1 MKNKIVK
8 ILGLVVTL
16 ATLMSLFVSAAP
28 VSAATQEWSSVAT
41 PSNTGFVVSDAAKV
55 TINRVGQMVYNSD
68 KSVIYATALINDAAA
83 PGYSGMAIFK
93 STNSGR
99 TWSRVNISA
108 YHAEIAANSGYIFD
122 IVTSPTNVNELYFTD
137 GYEIYT
143 SKDAGATWTKLSN
156 MFVWAAA
163 NGWVNAP
170 VHSSPVNIGTDN
182 MIVTLDLAQYGTTKL
197 VFAGTARFAG
207 PNASN
212 KVAVCTES
220 DFGMPWNDLGVL
232 DQRVPAPFATG
243 NVWDVKVDPTDFA
256 VKQGVFAVVTA
267 GTGHTYVTA
276 KYMGNQWNQAALCKD
291 AEILV
296 DNNIAKP
303 ITAPYHAEIWLPSD
317 FNSNLSS
324 GKFQAWIALSTRSNQ
339 GDVYMWIGGT
349 SSSVVDLNVAG
360 AGTATEVTDI
370 DGYGPISGARLII
383 GGYDAEDPADAGPF
397 PNVWYSADGF
407 GFTKNVK
414 RPTGQYSWYGS
425 ECTVL
430 ALSDYATSG
439 RALAGTGGL
448 GGAVSYTQDY
458 GKTFNQISLMR
469 ANVAS
474 LLDMGSWSNG
484 FYIITTSSAGIESI
498 WKQVT
503 VGGTNYWERIWTE
516 LWFANYAS
524 PSVPLAGHWDV
535 EASPDGI
542 LFLADVGGVRIWRS
556 SDNGLTWGLQFN
568 DITSAGGTTISAWMP
583 VGASSV
589 LVGGTDKVY
598 VTTTNGIVWFAYTC
612 SVGTI
617 TDFAVS
623 GSTWFAAGV
632 SGGNTIKVAKST
644 NSGATWTTLNRADGA
659 TATIGSLGVAKAY
672 VEAAADY
679 ATSGNVFV
687 ASDKGGVWRY
697 PSTASTSG
705 WIQVDGNG
713 YDYNGDV
720 ASAAGL
726 VVGEG
731 GPGSTA
737 EGSGMVYVT
746 DKGAAGEGVSR
757 IRGLSTEAESLMQFG
772 VTFNGLWLTKSGT
785 DNVLWTMGSDNK
797 IYTYTDTLN
806 KAGSGV
812 AQFGTATYYGTA
824 IYGLDLGFPLGA
836 FSAVVKWNALPNAYE
851 YAVYVSDDVDDLG
864 LYDLYWADYNGF
876 YNVTSQTQQVIT
888 PLAPNSTYYVSV
900 WAVSEKLGTHERCS
914 SFLFDKQPLPLVTPP
929 AVPNWTPNLSPM
941 SGAQNVQVG
950 PTPFDWDDVPGA
962 TGYEFQIAE
971 GTDIPAGTAITT
983 LTTSQHSIPNLKN
996 STFYTWRVRAVTGS
1010 VKGDWVTS
1018 VFSTAAAT
1026 QPPVTITQTAQ
1037 PAPSITLTVPQP
1049 SITLSQPA
1057 ITVTIPPGTTTAG
1070 PTLVLPEAETPAY
1083 IWIIVAVGAVLTIAV
1098 IVLIIRTRRVV

>member
-41 PSNTGFVVSDAAKV
+41 PSNTGFVVSDATKV

-68 KSVIYATALINDAAA
+68 KSVIYATALINDAVA
-83 PGYSGMAIFK
+83 GYTGPAIFK

-108 YHAEIAANSGYIFD
+108 YHAQIAADSGNITD
-122 IVTSPTNVNELYFTD
+122 IVTSPVNVNELYFTD

-163 NGWVNAP
+163 NGWTAVP
-170 VHSSPVNIGTDN
+170 VQNTNV
-182 MIVTLDLAQYGTTKL
+182 IVTLDLAQYGTQKL
-197 VFAGTARFAG
+197 VFAGTANFGGADA
-207 PNASN
+207 NN

-256 VKQGVFAVVTA
+256 VKQGIFAVVST

-276 KYMGNQWNQAALCKD
+276 KYQGNQWNQPAFCKD
-291 AEILV
+291 AEILQ
-296 DNNIAKP
+296 DNLTP
-303 ITAPYHAEIWLPSD
+303 ITAPYHAEMWLPSD
-317 FNSNLSS
+317 FNSNAAS
-324 GKFQAWIALSTRSNQ
+324 GKFQSWIALATSSTQ
-339 GDVYMWIGGT
+339 GDVYMWIGGAT
-349 SSSVVDLNVAG
+349 ATVDLNIAG
-360 AGTATEVTDI
+360 AGTETEITDI
-370 DGYGPISGARLII
+370 DGSGPISGAKLII
-383 GGYDAEDPADAGPF
+383 GGYNSAEAAPGPF

-407 GFTKNVK
+407 GFTKNAK
-414 RPTGQYSWYGS
+414 RPTGLDSWFGYD
-425 ECTVL
+425 CTVL
-430 ALSDYATSG
+430 ALSDYATAG

-448 GGAVSYTQDY
+448 GGAVSYTEDY

-484 FYIITTSSAGIESI
+484 FYIITASSAGVESI

-516 LWFANYAS
+516 LFFDAYAAA
-524 PSVPLAGHWDV
+524 PAPLNGHWDV
-535 EASPDGI
+535 EAAPDGT
-542 LFLADVGGVRIWRS
+542 LFLADAGGLASVRIWRS
-556 SDNGLTWGLQFN
+556 SDKGQTWGLQFN
-568 DITSAGGTTISAWMP
+568 DITSAGGTTISSWMP
-583 VGASSV
+583 VGPTSV
-589 LVGGTDKVY
+589 LVGGTNTVY

-632 SGGNTIKVAKST
+632 DGAKITVAKST
-644 NSGATWTTLNRADGA
+644 DSGVTWTTLKQTDG
-659 TATIGSLGVAKAY
+659 TTVATIASTAAKAY

-697 PSTASTSG
+697 PSTAAGGPFFPGAING
-705 WIQVDGNG
+705 WLQVDGNF
-713 YDYNGDV
+713 YDGAGNV
-720 ASAAGL
+720 AKAAGL

-746 DKGAAGEGVSR
+746 DGNAAGEGVSR
-757 IRGLSTEAESLMQFG
+757 IRGLSTQAETLVQPG
-772 VTFNGLWLTKSGT
+772 VTFTGLWLTKSGS
-785 DNVLWTMGSDNK
+785 DNVLWTMGDDNK

-851 YAVYVSDDVDDLG
+851 YAVYVSNDVTDEG
-864 LYDLYWADYNGF
+864 LYDLYWADFNGF

-900 WAVSEKLGTHERCS
+900 WAVTEKVGTYEGCS
-914 SFLFDKQPLPLVTPP
+914 SFLFDKQPLSLVTPP

-971 GTDIPAGTAITT
+971 GTDIPSGTATTT
-983 LTTSQHSIPNLKN
+983 LTTSQYSIANLKN

-1098 IVLIIRTRRVV
+1098 IVLIVRTRRVV